1 MKRKP
6 NLKWLRGVD
15 WETSSRKD
23 LAMAIAGAC
32 LIMILGSLALDL
44 MVSEEERPMPDFALI
59 DNIPERKQAFF
70 EYMLPF
76 VEEAN
81 DQLLQERQ
89 EVADLMATFERRGS
103 LSRRDRSRVDELLD
117 AYEFD
122 PVEEYERQTFLD
134 LLSRVDEIPPSLALS
149 QAALE
154 SAWGSSRFAREGY
167 NLFGVWCYD
176 PGCGM
181 VPRRRPAGK
190 TYEVKRYDS
199 PRDSFSA
206 YIKNLNT
213 NRYYVGMRKIRRD
226 LRANEETLSGHELAM
241 GLNRYS
247 QEGWDYVAKVQ
258 SLILSNKLD
267 RFD

>member
-1 MKRKP
+1 MQRKP

-23 LAMAIAGAC
+23 LAVFIAGAC
-32 LIMILGSLALDL
+32 LLMILGSLFLDL
-44 MVSEEERPMPDFALI
+44 MVNEEERPMPDFALI
-59 DNIPERKQAFF
+59 DSIPERKQAFF

-76 VEEAN
+76 VEQAN
-81 DQLLQERQ
+81 DELLKERE
-89 EVADLMATFERRGS
+89 EVKRLLAAFDRKGS
-103 LSRRDRSRVDELLD
+103 LSRRERSQADALL
-117 AYEFD
+117 EEFSFD
-122 PVEEYERQTFLD
+122 PVESYERQTFLD

-181 VPRRRPAGK
+181 VPRKRTAGA
-190 TYEVKRYDS
+190 THEVRIYES
-199 PRDSFSA
+199 PKDSFAS
-206 YIKNLNT
+206 YIRNLNT
-213 NRYYVGMRKIRRD
+213 SRFYVGMRTLRRD
-226 LRANEETLSGHELAM
+226 LRSQGKTLSGHDLAM
-241 GLNRYS
+241 GLTRYS

-258 SLILSNKLD
+258 SLILSNKLE